1 MKIPRD
7 ISGVELTRRLDRL
20 GYSVTRQTGSHIRLT
35 TDERGEHH
43 VTIPEHDPLKV
54 GTFAAILREI
64 GRHHDLDRDALLK
77 ILFGRNS

>member
-7 ISGVELTRRLDRL
+7 ISGNELARRLDRL
-20 GYSVTRQTGSHIRLT
+20 GYRTTRQTGSHIRLT
-35 TDERGEHH
+35 TNERGENHI
-43 VTIPEHDPLKV
+43 TIPTHDPLKV

-77 ILFGRNS
+77 TLFGRNS